1 MAMRWVQRAIR
12 LICSKTSFP
21 CVFSPRLR
29 VRLNVLIHSSYEV
42 YLSSCALSIVFSEI
56 FFSNPIFSLLL
67 LLLFLFSKYG
77 PILILLVNCSSL
89 FRLLCCLSSI
99 GRSNFLL
106 HLVSLDYLNLGR

>member
-56 FFSNPIFSLLL
+56 FFSNPIFSLLV
-67 LLLFLFSKYG
+67 LLFLFSKYG